1 VVKTPSRGFTLLE
14 VVLATSM
21 GVMVIVV
28 ALALMQSMERMEKPL
43 AVRQQELAD
52 LHRARLVMQR
62 ALAGLVMSDTTAP
75 VNPNT
80 RRNSSQTTTSDE
92 AAKSAFEASEEA
104 FKSRNPRPPA
114 RLLLEPDTSAELR
127 AMLVDVGLPADEA
140 QKLQRLEIVIDS
152 PPIAPQ
158 FRAELADAL
167 AQFQSQA
174 QTQFGAENVAS
185 LQSSPNVSPTSA
197 AQSPAAGAASDG
209 PRAAPS
215 GALSRNAAARSE
227 RASALRERFASAT
240 GSATGDNPQ
249 ADGVRRDALSLLGKG
264 DSAKQGALRGCFE
277 IRPMLTADAR
287 ALRAQGKPV
296 MYELWWRPMPAAV
309 ETKRKA
315 SAQTASPTT
324 NPAEPAATDPSA
336 EGELETKVT
345 DPRQLYAWGE
355 PVLLADNLVKCN
367 WKLYSEGQ
375 RRPAHHAVWEKEL
388 PAYVEFEL
396 QTRTGLYANWMF
408 EIGWTKGPELAS
420 RAGGGPGGGAGGGPG
435 GGPLQSQN
443 PEARGGDVAGGGT
456 PDSTGRGTTPPGI
469 QPPTGTG
476 SNGIDVIDIRKK
488 P

>member
-1 VVKTPSRGFTLLE
+1 
-14 VVLATSM
+14 M

-75 VNPNT
+75 VNPNI
-80 RRNSSQTTTSDE
+80 RRNTNQTTTTDE

-158 FRAELADAL
+158 FRAELADAMAQL
-167 AQFQSQA
+167 QSQNQSQFQS
-174 QTQFGAENVAS
+174 E
-185 LQSSPNVSPTSA
+185 LQSELQSQSQNQLAPDNPNASGSSPALTPTS
-197 AQSPAAGAASDG
+197 
-209 PRAAPS
+209 S
-215 GALSRNAAARSE
+215 GALSRTATARSE
-227 RASALRERFASAT
+227 RASSLRERFAAAT
-240 GSATGDNPQ
+240 GSAAPGDPAQ
-249 ADGVRRDALSLLGKG
+249 AEGVRRDALSLVGKG
-264 DSAKQGALRGCFE
+264 DAARQGALRGCFE

-287 ALRAQGKPV
+287 QLRAEGKPV
-296 MYELWWRPMPAAV
+296 LYELWWRPMPAAI
-309 ETKRKA
+309 EARRRA
-315 SAQTASPTT
+315 TT
-324 NPAEPAATDPSA
+324 NPAERSEDAPPA
-336 EGELETKVT
+336 EGELESRVT

-367 WKLYSEGQ
+367 WKLYSEGE
-375 RRPAHHAVWEKEL
+375 RRAAHHAVWEKEL
-388 PAYVEFEL
+388 PAYVEFEI

-420 RAGGGPGGGAGGGPG
+420 RAGTRGAGPGA
-435 GGPLQSQN
+435 GPLQSLN
-443 PEARGGDVAGGGT
+443 PESRGGDAPGAVGGT
-456 PDSTGRGTTPPGI
+456 PDSTGRTTPTGI
-469 QPPTGTG
+469 RPPTGTG
-476 SNGIDVIDIRKK
+476 SDGVDVIDIRKK